1 VSLLRLGGKYNVFW
15 LPETFPDSSVS
26 PTPIAVIIRGYGILH
41 DIMNEEGN
49 HSKNNGRV
57 AVVTGSSKGIGKAIA
72 TEFANAGYSVVLN
85 ARNEVELKRAA
96 EDISKSIKDSRKVV
110 SISGDISQEPVCI
123 SLIEGTVKQFGRI
136 DVLVNNAGIGGESK
150 KIHELTEK
158 EWDEVIDINLK
169 GTFLCT
175 REAVKNMMKSGSNIQ
190 DNVNN
195 YSIINI
201 SSVHEQIP
209 QPESAPYA
217 ASKGGMEMLTK
228 TVALELAD
236 TGIRVNGIAP
246 GAIATDMNKEVLEN
260 QEKKEKKEQR
270 IPVHRIG
277 QPEEIAKVAL
287 FLASENASYIAGTT
301 IYVDGGLTLVS

>member
-1 VSLLRLGGKYNVFW
+1 MSQ
-15 LPETFPDSSVS
+15 
-26 PTPIAVIIRGYGILH
+26 
-41 DIMNEEGN
+41 
-49 HSKNNGRV
+49 NNKRRKV

-72 TEFANAGYSVVLN
+72 MEFAKVGVVVIN
-85 ARNEVELKRAA
+85 ARNEDELKQAA
-96 EDISKSIKDSRKVV
+96 NDISKSINHDDGNRIL
-110 SISGDISQEPVCI
+110 SIPGDISQERVCI
-123 SLIEGTVKQFGRI
+123 SLIESAVKQFGRI
-136 DVLVNNAGIGGESK
+136 DVLINNAGIGGESK
-150 KIHELTEK
+150 KISDLTEND
-158 EWDEVIDINLK
+158 WDQVIDVNLK
-169 GTFLCT
+169 GAFLCT
-175 REAVKNMMKSGSNIQ
+175 REAVKYMLQNMTNEDKRRRSSSSVEIN
-190 DNVNN
+190 NN

-201 SSVHEQIP
+201 SSIHEQTP

-260 QEKKEKKEQR
+260 QEKKQKKEQQ

-287 FLASENASYIAGTT
+287 FLASNDASYVAGTT
-301 IYVDGGLTLVS
+301 IYVDGGKTLVS

>member
-1 VSLLRLGGKYNVFW
+1 MSQ
-15 LPETFPDSSVS
+15 
-26 PTPIAVIIRGYGILH
+26 
-41 DIMNEEGN
+41 
-49 HSKNNGRV
+49 NNKRRKV

-72 TEFANAGYSVVLN
+72 MEFAKVGVVVIN
-85 ARNEVELKRAA
+85 ARNEDELKQAA
-96 EDISKSIKDSRKVV
+96 NDISKSINHDDGNRVL
-110 SISGDISQEPVCI
+110 SIPGDISQERVCI
-123 SLIEGTVKQFGRI
+123 SLIESAVKQFGRI
-136 DVLVNNAGIGGESK
+136 DVLINNAGIGGESK
-150 KIHELTEK
+150 KISDLTEND
-158 EWDEVIDINLK
+158 WDQVIDVNLK
-169 GTFLCT
+169 GAFLCT
-175 REAVKNMMKSGSNIQ
+175 REAVKYMLQNMTNEDKRRRSSSSSVEIN
-190 DNVNN
+190 NN

-201 SSVHEQIP
+201 SSIHEQTP

-260 QEKKEKKEQR
+260 QEKKQKKEQQ

-287 FLASENASYIAGTT
+287 FLASNDASYVAGTT
-301 IYVDGGLTLVS
+301 IYVDGGKTLVS